1 MYSGVSTAGQTFEFK
16 SGTAELRQVYDKFPT
31 KSVSPRMLKNK
42 STIKMKAITLSR
54 PFIDN
59 SNAEIYFLK
68 LGTVFI
74 ALRGRSSR
82 KALSG
87 RKLIPATG
95 KN

>member
-1 MYSGVSTAGQTFEFK
+1 
-16 SGTAELRQVYDKFPT
+16 
-31 KSVSPRMLKNK
+31 
-42 STIKMKAITLSR
+42 MKAITLIS
-54 PFIDN
+54 PLIEN

-82 KALSG
+82 KALKG

-95 KN
+95 KNYVMTSKTHEITTAMSMTFHQSRMNDPLPSMNPIA